1 MFKSAHIIVHTDA
14 HNTNQI
20 TVIESLDFIIFFN

>member
-1 MFKSAHIIVHTDA
+1 MFKSAHFIVHTDVN
-14 HNTNQI
+14 NTNQI